1 MFTVTAEGMVLA
13 ASLVQDVKFG
23 AGASALLKSA
33 AAKDDVAHDVVE
45 DLQYDD
51 GSGDL
56 PLTTE
61 DCDVSGRMAPLPD
74 LLSAVSKRL
83 NTSAEVTVSRS
94 QMGVVGIEIKLNL
107 TSRELGLQHGPSHDT
122 SAGGLLPLLDDS
134 PYHNVLS
141 GASWIEFP
149 RNQRLPQPWD
159 DIISGCWVETP
170 VLNYA
175 TAALFAGCV
184 LFNPQNKKAVL
195 CLVVE
200 SYGRGFDTDVHCEK
214 PICTGKSVSSI
225 SQPSASSLYP
235 HANVCRVLHDKND
248 DRLVIGLKTFNVLVT
263 EVWRLDRG
271 CSSERAFTAGS
282 CSGAFPI
289 PGNENVKI
297 FIDKRSLDLA
307 SDVVSGRH
315 LPRFGIDLLRQ
326 IRSHL
331 CSADSYRMGRAS
343 SYLISN
349 MVSAQA
355 ASIFT
360 LSLIYPASGDG
371 SMASSL
377 LSRVAKE
384 VNAKGR
390 EAVLQ
395 KVLVLDTFNRLNHK
409 DKSVGVLLGRILD
422 MYQDKKEISIFDDEK
437 SSDLESL
444 LDSLAESVSSLL
456 YRCNTKVVLPKLTQE
471 MERLS

>member
-1 MFTVTAEGMVLA
+1 MFKIGPP
-13 ASLVQDVKFG
+13 S
-23 AGASALLKSA
+23 
-33 AAKDDVAHDVVE
+33 
-45 DLQYDD
+45 
-51 GSGDL
+51 
-56 PLTTE
+56 PN
-61 DCDVSGRMAPLPD
+61 

-94 QMGVVGIEIKLNL
+94 QMGIVGIEVKLNL
-107 TSRELGLQHGPSHDT
+107 TGRELGLRDVPSQDT
-122 SAGGLLPLLDDS
+122 SAEGLLSVLDDS
-134 PYHNVLS
+134 PYQNVLS
-141 GASWIEFP
+141 STSWVEFP
-149 RNQRLPQPWD
+149 RDHRLPQKWD
-159 DIISGCWVETP
+159 DIISGCWVEKP

-200 SYGRGFDTDVHCEK
+200 SYGRGFDPDVYCEK
-214 PICTGKSVSSI
+214 PICSGKSVSSI

-248 DRLVIGLKTFNVLVT
+248 DRLVIGYKIFNVLVT
-263 EVWRLDRG
+263 EVWRLDRD

-282 CSGAFPI
+282 CCGAFPI
-289 PGNENVKI
+289 AGNEDVRI
-297 FIDKRSLDLA
+297 FVDKRSLDLA

-315 LPRFGIDLLRQ
+315 VPRFGIDLLRQ

-355 ASIFT
+355 VSIFT
-360 LSLIYPASGDG
+360 LSMVYPASGDG
-371 SMASSL
+371 SMGSSL

-384 VNAKGR
+384 GIAKGR
-390 EAVLQ
+390 EAVL
-395 KVLVLDTFNRLNHK
+395 
-409 DKSVGVLLGRILD
+409 
-422 MYQDKKEISIFDDEK
+422 
-437 SSDLESL
+437 
-444 LDSLAESVSSLL
+444 
-456 YRCNTKVVLPKLTQE
+456 
-471 MERLS
+471 